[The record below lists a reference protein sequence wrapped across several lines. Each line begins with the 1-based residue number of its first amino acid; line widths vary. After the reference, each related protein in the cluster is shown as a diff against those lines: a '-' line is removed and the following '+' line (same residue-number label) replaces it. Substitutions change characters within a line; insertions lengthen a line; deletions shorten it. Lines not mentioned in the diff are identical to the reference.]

1 MLFAGN
7 HSHFLEMSGGDINPT
22 EMVASLINQK
32 PTIVEGILYAQEVI
46 KGSMTM
52 LIMTPKG
59 IYASRDR
66 WGRTPA
72 VVGKKL
78 TGSGYCVCFESFSF
92 LNLGYMPEKEL
103 GPGEI
108 DFITPEG
115 YEVLVPPR
123 KDMRI
128 CTFLWIYY
136 GFPASNQAR

>member
-1 MLFAGN
+1 MR
-7 HSHFLEMSGGDINPT
+7 HIINPT

-32 PTIVEGILYAQEVI
+32 PTIVEGILLYAQEVI
-46 KGSMTM
+46 RGSMTM

-103 GPGEI
+103 GAGEI
-108 DFITPEG
+108 DFLITPEG
-115 YEVLVPPR
+115 YEGARSSQKGYAHLYFPVDLL
-123 KDMRI
+123 RI
-128 CTFLWIYY
+128 PGIQL
-136 GFPASNQAR
+136 